1 MDKASVLLWSVA
13 GDGGSSPP
21 EGGHLL
27 LIFIKI
33 KKSKNKLS
41 DDKRTKNLLKKYNNL
56 FRKKKL
62 KNVH

>member
-33 KKSKNKLS
+33 KNP
-41 DDKRTKNLLKKYNNL
+41 
-56 FRKKKL
+56 KKKFNGSFTDVI
-62 KNVH
+62 KVVVFY